1 MHPAER
7 LRAIES
13 QARKRFGQNFLVAD
27 AIADNLVAAS
37 GVRSGEHVLEIG
49 PGLGV
54 LTRALLRAGA
64 RVTAVELD
72 RDLAAALRTDLPDI
86 ALIEGDAM
94 RVELPPADRIVAN
107 LPYNVGTQ
115 ILLRLLP
122 RRTPMALMFQ
132 KEVGERLCAR
142 PRSKEYG
149 SLSVVVQVW
158 SAPEI
163 LVELGPGAF
172 HPPPK
177 VRSVVVGFR
186 PRDPD
191 FGGVDAETFER
202 VLRAGFSARRK
213 TLQNALSSVFSK
225 ELATEA
231 LVACGIDPGARAET
245 LDVAAWRRLAGA
257 LGPSVPNRGRN

>member
-7 LRAIES
+7 LRALETK
-13 QARKRFGQNFLVAD
+13 ARKRFGQNFLVHD

-37 GVRSGEHVLEIG
+37 GVRKGEHVLEIG

-64 RVTAVELD
+64 KVTAIELD
-72 RDLAAALRTDLPDI
+72 RDLAGALKEDLPEI
-86 ALIEGDAM
+86 TLIEGDAM
-94 RVELPPADRIVAN
+94 RVDIPEADRIVAN

-122 RRTPMALMFQ
+122 YGKPMALMFQ
-132 KEVGERLCAR
+132 KEVGERICAR

-149 SLSVVVQVW
+149 SLSVTVQVR
-158 SAPEI
+158 AAAEI
-163 LVELGPGAF
+163 LVDLGPGAF

-186 PRDPD
+186 PRTPD
-191 FGGVDAETFER
+191 FGGVDGETFER

-213 TLQNALSSVFSK
+213 TLENAFAQLFGK
-225 ELATEA
+225 ETAHAA
-231 LVACGIDPGARAET
+231 LVQCGIDPGARAET
-245 LDVAAWRRLAGA
+245 LDVNAWRLLAAA
-257 LGPSVPNRGRN
+257 LGPTLPIRGR